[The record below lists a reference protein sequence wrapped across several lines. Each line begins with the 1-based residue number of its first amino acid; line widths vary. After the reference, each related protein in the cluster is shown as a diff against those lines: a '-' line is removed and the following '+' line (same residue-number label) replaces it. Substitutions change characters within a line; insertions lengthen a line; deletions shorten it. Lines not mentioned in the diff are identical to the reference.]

1 MGDNTP
7 FRSLDLIEPGDLVHY
22 HGSIKTAH
30 GFYLAVPCPCSV
42 CRLRHDLSPTD
53 TRYLL
58 TDPWGDLP
66 GPQCV
71 RRASITRSTACN

>member
-1 MGDNTP
+1 
-7 FRSLDLIEPGDLVHY
+7 
-22 HGSIKTAH
+22 
-30 GFYLAVPCPCSV
+30 FYLAVPCPCSV